1 MDNSIAAILEMDKK
15 ARETYNAASEKAEKI
30 LADAKQAVEDLRN
43 GTGKDAAERIA
54 ALEARKKELKADSDS
69 KIAVFEKEADEKC
82 RTFDDLMAKNKAEWK
97 KEILDRI
104 LSV

>member
-15 ARETYNAASEKAEKI
+15 ARETYDAASEKANKI
-30 LADAKQAVEDLRN
+30 LADAKQTVEDCRN
-43 GTGKDAAERIA
+43 GTGKDAAERTA
-54 ALEARKKELKADSDS
+54 ALETRQKELKADSDS
-69 KIAVFEKEADEKC
+69 KIAVFEKQADEKC
-82 RTFDDLMAKNKAEWK
+82 RSFDELMAANKAVWK

>member
-15 ARETYNAASEKAEKI
+15 ARQTYNAASEKAEQT
-30 LADAKQAVEDLRN
+30 LADAKKTIEDLRN

-54 ALEARKKELKADSDS
+54 ALEAKQRELKADSDS
-69 KIAVFEKEADEKC
+69 RIAEFEKQADEKC
-82 RTFDDLMAKNKAEWK
+82 RTFDELMAANKAVWK